1 LRQVAAGPRV
11 HVKVASKNLK
21 SGMFVADLDRPWI
34 DTPFLLQGFVIEDD
48 EQIQQLQRFCNHV
61 MVDLERSV
69 GDAYRAPEQDASHRG
84 EGRGPMGPRPSPGW
98 SEKAPPSA
106 VAFAQPEVERPSFL
120 PSGVKQQ
127 TYTQATELDE
137 ELEEA
142 RSSYR
147 ETREVL
153 LRVVDDITSGRP
165 LAIHEIEDVVED
177 MVESMVRNPD
187 ALMLV
192 ARLRQQDTAAY
203 GHGLQVAVYLVAFGR
218 HLGFPRE
225 FLGRL
230 GTMGLLLDVGKVKM
244 PRRLL
249 DKQARLSNEEFE
261 TIKRHV
267 RLGLD
272 ILAEAKDL
280 HPDAVDGVAQ
290 HHERENGS
298 GYPAGLA
305 AGEIGTLGRMGA
317 IADSFAALTSKR
329 PYAEAISAY
338 EGLRSLNG
346 WAGEFFH
353 APMVEQFGQAIGV
366 FPVGS
371 MIELSSGEVAIVLS
385 HNNVRRLKP
394 RVLVVTG
401 PDKSLSPHP
410 APLDLL
416 YQPDDREAVH
426 IRRGL
431 PVGAYAIDPREFYLA

>member
-1 LRQVAAGPRV
+1 M
-11 HVKVASKNLK
+11 HVKVASKDLK

-34 DTPFLLQGFVIEDD
+34 DTPFLLQGFLIDD
-48 EQIQQLQRFCNHV
+48 GAQIDQLQRFCHHV

-69 GDAYRAPEQDASHRG
+69 GDAYRAPESV
-84 EGRGPMGPRPSPGW
+84 PLPRRPRTPPAPSLPLVQ
-98 SEKAPPSA
+98 KTTAPA
-106 VAFAQPEVERPSFL
+106 AFARPEVDRPSFL
-120 PSGVKQQ
+120 PAGVRQEVYPQ
-127 TYTQATELDE
+127 TT
-137 ELEEA
+137 ELEEELVEA
-142 RSSYR
+142 RTSYR

-153 LRVVDDITSGRP
+153 LRVVDDIASGRS
-165 LAIHEIEDVVED
+165 LAVHEIEDVVED

-192 ARLRQQDTAAY
+192 ARLRAQDMAAY

-218 HLGFPRE
+218 HLGFPRD

-230 GTMGLLLDVGKVKM
+230 GTMGLLLDVGKLRM
-244 PRRLL
+244 PRPLL
-249 DKQARLSNEEFE
+249 EKNARLSDAEFE
-261 TIKRHV
+261 TIKGHV

-272 ILAEAKDL
+272 ILAEARDL
-280 HPDAVDGVAQ
+280 HPDALEGVAQ

-298 GYPAGLA
+298 GYPEGLT
-305 AGEIGTLGRMGA
+305 GGDIGTFGRMGA

-338 EGLRSLNG
+338 EGLRNLNA
-346 WAGEFFH
+346 WAGDFFH

-371 MIELSSGEVAIVLS
+371 MVELSSGEVAIVLS

-416 YQPDDREAVH
+416 YQPEDRDAVH

-431 PVGAYAIDPREFYLA
+431 PMGAHGIDAREYYLA